1 METKVIRAL
10 ALVGCLMFSATV
22 MAAEKIKIPSEVTLF
37 KNMNIFDGETDKL
50 Q

>member
-22 MAAEKIKIPSEVTLF
+22 MAAEKIKIPSEVTMF
-37 KNMNIFDGETDKL
+37 KNVNIFNGKTDKL